1 MDKKICSECGT
12 ENESDYIYCKNCGTL
27 LTSPT
32 KPAEPAPAKAEPE
45 HEFIA

>member
-27 LTSPT
+27 LPAAA
-32 KPAEPAPAKAEPE
+32 KPAAPVAPKATTENK
-45 HEFIA
+45 